1 MFRGGDS
8 SRCPQFSALALKIGI
23 LYYGGQLVA
32 AGTISTGDLVTFL
45 LYQLQF
51 TDVVEVSPG
60 AFVPM
65 SSLPYPM
72 ASPPVSPCPPMSPGP
87 PSVPI
92 SVPL

>member
-1 MFRGGDS
+1 M
-8 SRCPQFSALALKIGI
+8 GI

-60 AFVPM
+60 ALVPM
-65 SSLPYPM
+65 SSLPCPT
-72 ASPPVSPCPPMSPGP
+72 ASPPVSPCPPVSPGP